1 MIALFSRNS
10 LVVSLFA
17 LSSIMSCVWPERVVK
32 YKTWLIFSDVNIWSR
47 VIIGRCLLFIDL
59 LFWVT
64 GTLLPVLCLFLC
76 RESWL
81 VSVSIRLSVKQM
93 IVYLLFTYVT
103 SMCLAAHCLSVCLSV
118 CLSAC
123 LSLENVGV
131 TNLDPGWRVGKC
143 VLYFLSSLRWFE
155 ICHRQYVFELDV
167 AQIDWLS
174 VELTMYRYTRVCQ
187 LSVEWRW
194 VTVTVTVRCTL
205 ECVSWLLHATLSDSD
220 SDSDSEMYTRVCQL
234 TVARHVEWQW
244 QWQWDVH

>member
-103 SMCLAAHCLSVCLSV
+103 SMCLAAHCLSVCLPV
-118 CLSAC
+118 CHWKMWEWQIWTQVEG
-123 LSLENVGV
+123 LENVSYIFYPV
-131 TNLDPGWRVGKC
+131 CVGSRFVIASTC
-143 VLYFLSSLRWFE
+143 LSWTLLR
-155 ICHRQYVFELDV
+155 
-167 AQIDWLS
+167 
-174 VELTMYRYTRVCQ
+174 
-187 LSVEWRW
+187 
-194 VTVTVTVRCTL
+194 
-205 ECVSWLLHATLSDSD
+205 
-220 SDSDSEMYTRVCQL
+220 
-234 TVARHVEWQW
+234 
-244 QWQWDVH
+244 